1 MRKKSDLA
9 SWVLRSQTITPSKS
23 HLQLGSVM
31 RAKVISVVFL
41 SLSFMIAS
49 ITGCSGKTPAIST
62 VSKQVHKMKGSA
74 ANVGGEALRDAAWE
88 VEQAGKAGDMARVAR
103 WVSELETQVVRLNE
117 ALQQWES

>member
-1 MRKKSDLA
+1 
-9 SWVLRSQTITPSKS
+9 
-23 HLQLGSVM
+23 M

>member
-1 MRKKSDLA
+1 
-9 SWVLRSQTITPSKS
+9 
-23 HLQLGSVM
+23 
-31 RAKVISVVFL
+31 
-41 SLSFMIAS
+41 
-49 ITGCSGKTPAIST
+49 
-62 VSKQVHKMKGSA
+62 MKGSA